1 MKEQF
6 IEDMRKEYTKNGID
20 EQNMNSDPFDQFES
34 WFDDAKKSQVIE
46 ANAVILSTANK
57 DGRPSSRVVLI
68 KHIDD
73 NGFIFYTNYES
84 AKAKGM
90 DVNKDVSVNFVWHPL
105 QRQINIQGFTEKV
118 DRKVSEL
125 YFHSR
130 PRGSQLG
137 ALVSPQSTVIASRQV
152 LEDRLAELDARYQD
166 EPIPLPENWGGIRI
180 IPTRFEFWQG
190 RDNRLHDRFEYILQN
205 DQWLSQRLAP

>member
-1 MKEQF
+1 MDLSDLR
-6 IEDMRKEYTKNGID
+6 ISYTKD
-20 EQNMNSDPFDQFES
+20 SFSESDLLESPFDQFEK
-34 WFDDAKKSQVIE
+34 WFSEALKSKVDE
-46 ANAVILSTANK
+46 PNAMSLATISPEGNPRTRIVLVK
-57 DGRPSSRVVLI
+57 DFSKGGL
-68 KHIDD
+68 
-73 NGFIFYTNYES
+73 IFYTNYES

-90 DVNKDVSVNFVWHPL
+90 EVNKAVSVNFVWHPL

-137 ALVSPQSTVIASRQV
+137 ALVSPQSKVIASRKV
-152 LEDRLAELDARYQD
+152 LEDRLAELDAQYKN

-180 IPTRFEFWQG
+180 VPTRFEFWQG
-190 RDNRLHDRFEYILQN
+190 LENRLHDRFEYILKN
-205 DQWLSQRLAP
+205 DQWSTQRLAP

>member
-1 MKEQF
+1 MDLSDLR
-6 IEDMRKEYTKNGID
+6 ISYTKD
-20 EQNMNSDPFDQFES
+20 SFSESDLLESPFDQFEK
-34 WFDDAKKSQVIE
+34 WFSEALKSKVDE
-46 ANAVILSTANK
+46 PNAMSLATISPNGNPRTRIVLVKDFSK
-57 DGRPSSRVVLI
+57 DGL
-68 KHIDD
+68 
-73 NGFIFYTNYES
+73 IFYTNYES

-90 DVNKDVSVNFVWHPL
+90 EVNKAVSVNFVWHPL

-137 ALVSPQSTVIASRQV
+137 ALVSPQSKVIASRKV
-152 LEDRLAELDARYQD
+152 LEDRLAELEAQYKK

-190 RDNRLHDRFEYILQN
+190 RDNRLHDRFEYILKN
-205 DQWLSQRLAP
+205 DQWSTQRLAP

>member
-1 MKEQF
+1 MDLSDLR
-6 IEDMRKEYTKNGID
+6 ISYTKD
-20 EQNMNSDPFDQFES
+20 SFSESDLLESPFDQFEK
-34 WFDDAKKSQVIE
+34 WFSEALKSKVDE
-46 ANAVILSTANK
+46 PNAMSLATISPEGNPRTRIVLVKDFSK
-57 DGRPSSRVVLI
+57 DGL
-68 KHIDD
+68 
-73 NGFIFYTNYES
+73 IFYTNYES

-90 DVNKDVSVNFVWHPL
+90 EVNKAVSVNFVWHPL

-137 ALVSPQSTVIASRQV
+137 ALVSPQSKVIASRKV
-152 LEDRLAELDARYQD
+152 LEDRLAELEAQYKN

-180 IPTRFEFWQG
+180 IPNRFEFWQG
-190 RDNRLHDRFEYILQN
+190 RDNRLHDRFEYILKN
-205 DQWLSQRLAP
+205 DQWSTQRLAP

>member
-1 MKEQF
+1 MDLSDLR
-6 IEDMRKEYTKNGID
+6 ISYTKD
-20 EQNMNSDPFDQFES
+20 SFSESDLLESPFDQFEK
-34 WFDDAKKSQVIE
+34 WFSEALKSKVDE
-46 ANAVILSTANK
+46 PNAMSLATISPDGNPRTRIVLVKDFSK
-57 DGRPSSRVVLI
+57 DGL
-68 KHIDD
+68 
-73 NGFIFYTNYES
+73 IFYTNYES

-90 DVNKDVSVNFVWHPL
+90 EVNKAVSVNFVWHPL

-137 ALVSPQSTVIASRQV
+137 ALVSPQSKVIASRKV
-152 LEDRLAELDARYQD
+152 LVDRLAELDAQYKN

-180 IPTRFEFWQG
+180 VPTRFEFWQG
-190 RDNRLHDRFEYILQN
+190 RDNRLHDRFEYILKN
-205 DQWLSQRLAP
+205 DQWSTQRLAP

>member
-1 MKEQF
+1 MDLSDLR
-6 IEDMRKEYTKNGID
+6 ISYTKD
-20 EQNMNSDPFDQFES
+20 SFSESDLFKSPFDQFEK
-34 WFDDAKKSQVIE
+34 WFSEALKSKLDE
-46 ANAVILSTANK
+46 PNAMSLATISPDGKPRTRIVLVKDFSK
-57 DGRPSSRVVLI
+57 DGL
-68 KHIDD
+68 
-73 NGFIFYTNYES
+73 IFYTNYES

-118 DRKVSEL
+118 ERKVSEL

-137 ALVSPQSTVIASRQV
+137 ALVSPQSTVIASRKV
-152 LEDRLAELDARYQD
+152 LEDQLAELDARYQD

-190 RDNRLHDRFEYILQN
+190 RDNRLHDRFEYNLQN

>member
-1 MKEQF
+1 MDLSDLR
-6 IEDMRKEYTKNGID
+6 ISYTKD
-20 EQNMNSDPFDQFES
+20 SFSESDLLESPFDQFEK
-34 WFDDAKKSQVIE
+34 WFSEALKSKVDE
-46 ANAVILSTANK
+46 PNAMSLATISP
-57 DGRPSSRVVLI
+57 DGNPRTRIVLI
-68 KHIDD
+68 KDFSKD
-73 NGFIFYTNYES
+73 GLIFYTNYES

-90 DVNKDVSVNFVWHPL
+90 EVNKAVSVNFVWHPL

-137 ALVSPQSTVIASRQV
+137 ALVSPQSKVIASRKV
-152 LEDRLAELDARYQD
+152 LEDRLAELDARYKN

-180 IPTRFEFWQG
+180 VPTRFEFWQG
-190 RDNRLHDRFEYILQN
+190 RDNRLHDRFEYILKN
-205 DQWLSQRLAP
+205 VQWSTHRLAP

>member
-1 MKEQF
+1 MDLSDLR
-6 IEDMRKEYTKNGID
+6 ISYTKD
-20 EQNMNSDPFDQFES
+20 SFSESDLLESPFDQFEK
-34 WFDDAKKSQVIE
+34 WFSEALKSKVDE
-46 ANAVILSTANK
+46 PNAMSLATISPEGNPRTRIVLVKDFSK
-57 DGRPSSRVVLI
+57 DGL
-68 KHIDD
+68 
-73 NGFIFYTNYES
+73 IFYTNYES

-90 DVNKDVSVNFVWHPL
+90 EVNKAVSVNFVWHPL

-137 ALVSPQSTVIASRQV
+137 ALVSPQSKVIASRKV
-152 LEDRLAELDARYQD
+152 LEDRLAELDTQYKN

-180 IPTRFEFWQG
+180 VPTRFEFWQG
-190 RDNRLHDRFEYILQN
+190 RDNRLHDRFEYILKN
-205 DQWLSQRLAP
+205 DQWSTQRLAP

>member
-1 MKEQF
+1 MDLSDLR
-6 IEDMRKEYTKNGID
+6 ISYTKD
-20 EQNMNSDPFDQFES
+20 SFSESDLFESPFDQFEK
-34 WFDDAKKSQVIE
+34 WFSEALKSKLDE
-46 ANAVILSTANK
+46 PNAMSLATISPDGKPRTRIVLVKDFSK
-57 DGRPSSRVVLI
+57 DGL
-68 KHIDD
+68 
-73 NGFIFYTNYES
+73 IFYTNYES

-137 ALVSPQSTVIASRQV
+137 ALVSPQSTVIASRKV

-190 RDNRLHDRFEYILQN
+190 RDNRLHDRFEYILKN

>member
-1 MKEQF
+1 MDLSDLR
-6 IEDMRKEYTKNGID
+6 ISYTKD
-20 EQNMNSDPFDQFES
+20 SFSESDLLESPFDQFEK
-34 WFDDAKKSQVIE
+34 WFSEALKSKVDE
-46 ANAVILSTANK
+46 PNAMSLATISPDGNPRTRIVLVKDFSK
-57 DGRPSSRVVLI
+57 DGL
-68 KHIDD
+68 
-73 NGFIFYTNYES
+73 IFYTNYES

-90 DVNKDVSVNFVWHPL
+90 EVNKAVSVNFVWHPL

-137 ALVSPQSTVIASRQV
+137 ALVSPQSKVIASRKV
-152 LEDRLAELDARYQD
+152 LEDLLAELEALYKN

-180 IPTRFEFWQG
+180 VPTRFEFWQG
-190 RDNRLHDRFEYILQN
+190 RDNRLHDRFEYVLKN
-205 DQWLSQRLAP
+205 DQWSTQRLAP

>member
-1 MKEQF
+1 MDLSDLR
-6 IEDMRKEYTKNGID
+6 ISYTKD
-20 EQNMNSDPFDQFES
+20 SFSESDLLESPFDQFEK
-34 WFDDAKKSQVIE
+34 WFSEALKSKVDE
-46 ANAVILSTANK
+46 PNAMSLATISPDGNPRTRIVLVKDFSK
-57 DGRPSSRVVLI
+57 DGL
-68 KHIDD
+68 
-73 NGFIFYTNYES
+73 IFYTNYES

-90 DVNKDVSVNFVWHPL
+90 EVNKAVSVNFVWHPL

-137 ALVSPQSTVIASRQV
+137 ALVSPQSKVIASRKV
-152 LEDRLAELDARYQD
+152 LEDRLAELGAKYKN

-180 IPTRFEFWQG
+180 VPTRFEFWQG
-190 RDNRLHDRFEYILQN
+190 RDNRLHDRFEYILKN
-205 DQWLSQRLAP
+205 DQWSTQRLAP

>member
-1 MKEQF
+1 MDLSDLR
-6 IEDMRKEYTKNGID
+6 ISYTKD
-20 EQNMNSDPFDQFES
+20 SFSESDLLESPFDQFEK
-34 WFDDAKKSQVIE
+34 WFSEALKSKVDE
-46 ANAVILSTANK
+46 PNAMSLATISPEGNPRTRIVLVK
-57 DGRPSSRVVLI
+57 DFSNDGL
-68 KHIDD
+68 
-73 NGFIFYTNYES
+73 IFYTNYES

-90 DVNKDVSVNFVWHPL
+90 EVNKAVSVNFVWHPL

-137 ALVSPQSTVIASRQV
+137 ALVSPQSKVIASRKV
-152 LEDRLAELDARYQD
+152 LEDLLAELEAQYKN

-180 IPTRFEFWQG
+180 VPTRFEFWQG
-190 RDNRLHDRFEYILQN
+190 RDNRLHDRFEYILKN
-205 DQWLSQRLAP
+205 DQWSTQRLAP

>member
-1 MKEQF
+1 VKDF
-6 IEDMRKEYTKNGID
+6 
-20 EQNMNSDPFDQFES
+20 S
-34 WFDDAKKSQVIE
+34 
-46 ANAVILSTANK
+46 K
-57 DGRPSSRVVLI
+57 DGL
-68 KHIDD
+68 
-73 NGFIFYTNYES
+73 IFYTNYES
-84 AKAKGM
+84 AKSKGM
-90 DVNKDVSVNFVWHPL
+90 DINKDVSVNFVWHPL

-137 ALVSPQSTVIASRQV
+137 ALVSPQSTVISSRKV
-152 LEDRLAELDARYQD
+152 LEDRLSELDAQYQD

>member
-1 MKEQF
+1 M
-6 IEDMRKEYTKNGID
+6 D
-20 EQNMNSDPFDQFES
+20 EP
-34 WFDDAKKSQVIE
+34 
-46 ANAVILSTANK
+46 NAMSLATISPEGNPRTRIVLLKDFSK
-57 DGRPSSRVVLI
+57 DGL
-68 KHIDD
+68 
-73 NGFIFYTNYES
+73 IFYTNYDS

-90 DVNKDVSVNFVWHPL
+90 EVNKAVSVNFVWHPL

-137 ALVSPQSTVIASRQV
+137 ALVSPQSKVIASRKV
-152 LEDRLAELDARYQD
+152 LEDRLTELEAQYKN

-180 IPTRFEFWQG
+180 VPTRFEFWQG
-190 RDNRLHDRFEYILQN
+190 RDNRLHDRFEYILKN
-205 DQWLSQRLAP
+205 DQWSTQRLAP

>member
-1 MKEQF
+1 MDLSDLR
-6 IEDMRKEYTKNGID
+6 ISYTKD
-20 EQNMNSDPFDQFES
+20 SFSESDLLENPFDQFEK
-34 WFDDAKKSQVIE
+34 WFSEALKSKVDE
-46 ANAVILSTANK
+46 PNAMSLATISPDGNPRTRIVLVKDFSK
-57 DGRPSSRVVLI
+57 DGL
-68 KHIDD
+68 
-73 NGFIFYTNYES
+73 IFYTNYES

-90 DVNKDVSVNFVWHPL
+90 EVNKAVSVNFVWHPL

-137 ALVSPQSTVIASRQV
+137 ALVSPQSKVIASRKV
-152 LEDRLAELDARYQD
+152 LEDRLAELEAQYKN

-180 IPTRFEFWQG
+180 VPTRFEFWQG
-190 RDNRLHDRFEYILQN
+190 RENRLHDRFEYILKN
-205 DQWLSQRLAP
+205 DQWSTQRLAP

>member
-1 MKEQF
+1 MDLSDLR
-6 IEDMRKEYTKNGID
+6 ISYTKD
-20 EQNMNSDPFDQFES
+20 SFSESDLLESPFDQFEK
-34 WFDDAKKSQVIE
+34 WFSEALKSKVDE
-46 ANAVILSTANK
+46 PNAMSLATISPEGNPRTRIVLVKDFSK
-57 DGRPSSRVVLI
+57 DGL
-68 KHIDD
+68 
-73 NGFIFYTNYES
+73 IFYTNYES

-90 DVNKDVSVNFVWHPL
+90 EVNKAVSVNFVWHPL

-137 ALVSPQSTVIASRQV
+137 ALVSPQSKVIASRKV
-152 LEDRLAELDARYQD
+152 LEDRLAELHAQYKN

-180 IPTRFEFWQG
+180 VPTRFEFWQG
-190 RDNRLHDRFEYILQN
+190 RDNRLHDRFEYILKN
-205 DQWLSQRLAP
+205 DQWSTQRLAP

>member
-1 MKEQF
+1 MDLSDLR
-6 IEDMRKEYTKNGID
+6 ISYTKD
-20 EQNMNSDPFDQFES
+20 SFSESDLLESPFDQFEK
-34 WFDDAKKSQVIE
+34 WFSEALKSKVDE
-46 ANAVILSTANK
+46 PNAMSLATISPEGNPRTRIVLVKDFSK
-57 DGRPSSRVVLI
+57 DGL
-68 KHIDD
+68 
-73 NGFIFYTNYES
+73 IFYTNYES

-90 DVNKDVSVNFVWHPL
+90 EVNKAVSVNFVWHPL

-137 ALVSPQSTVIASRQV
+137 ALVSPQSKVVASRKV
-152 LEDRLAELDARYQD
+152 LEDRLAELDTQYKN

-180 IPTRFEFWQG
+180 VPTRFEFWQG
-190 RDNRLHDRFEYILQN
+190 RDNRLHDRFEYILKN
-205 DQWLSQRLAP
+205 DQWSTQRLAP